1 MSYKSKRSRA
11 TDIPPK
17 VKALVYERDNKC
29 CVICGRPGSPNMHYI
44 SRNNRGLGI
53 EQNVVTGCIEC
64 HTAYDNGSKKE
75 EIGNKIKKY
84 LQSIYGDSWNEYDL
98 IYNKWQGFKYSK

>member
-53 EQNVVTGCIEC
+53 ERCYWMYRMSHSVRQWL
-64 HTAYDNGSKKE
+64 KKGRNRQQDK
-75 EIGNKIKKY
+75 EI
-84 LQSIYGDSWNEYDL
+84 SSVDL
-98 IYNKWQGFKYSK
+98 RRFLERR